1 MVDPA
6 RVRRLLEALS
16 ENRTRL
22 SQLAS
27 MPVDRYVEQ
36 QAFAGR
42 YLVQAS
48 AQVCID
54 LANHLISSEGW
65 RVPRDFRDAF
75 TVLEERGILDARLA
89 ERMRALVGLR
99 NRLVHLYAEVD
110 DSRVH
115 RALSEGLSDLDA
127 FARSVAAF
135 AEGQSPQ
142 H

>member
-1 MVDPA
+1 MVDAA

-16 ENRTRL
+16 ENRARL
-22 SQLAS
+22 SELAS
-27 MPVDRYVEQ
+27 ISVDRYVEQ
-36 QAFAGR
+36 PAFAGR

-75 TVLEERGILDARLA
+75 TVLEEHGVIEGALA

-115 RALSEGLSDLDA
+115 PLSEGLDDLDA
-127 FARSVAAF
+127 FARGVARF
-135 AEGQSPQ
+135 VEDQTPEE
-142 H
+142 